1 MKKDNTQKERKLI
14 FRPWI
19 LWSIA
24 AFENMLSKME
34 ADGWA
39 LYKVRLGILFCF
51 ARCKPQDNVV
61 YYVICEEGQKT
72 YATREPWTYGKK
84 SLVENIDY
92 RCCKKHKYLS
102 FDLD

>member
-39 LYKVRLGILFCF
+39 LYKVRLGI
-51 ARCKPQDNVV
+51 V
-61 YYVICEEGQKT
+61 
-72 YATREPWTYGKK
+72 
-84 SLVENIDY
+84 
-92 RCCKKHKYLS
+92 
-102 FDLD
+102 